1 METPK
6 IKYLIIRLSS
16 IGDIVLTTPVV
27 RTIKQQIAGAEV
39 HYLVKP
45 QYKSI
50 LANNP
55 NIDKI
60 HEYTTHGE
68 TKVVLK
74 REMFDYVIDL
84 HNNFRTRRLKNSIK
98 VLDFTVDKIN
108 FKKFLLTRF
117 KINRLPDVHI
127 VDRYLDTLKVYDV
140 KNDLQGLDYYYSK
153 QSEKDF
159 TTLPLFDKYISI
171 AIGGQHFTKQMP
183 VDMLIELCNL
193 INRPIVLLGGND
205 DAENGN
211 IIIESSV
218 NKKITNFCGK
228 VSLDVSALII
238 KNSVLLITHDT
249 GLMHIGAAFKKTI
262 FSIWG
267 NTVPDFGMYPY
278 MTDNKSKIFQVND
291 LKCRPCSKIGY
302 KKCPKKHFKC
312 MREQNIDAIA
322 EYANKMFPQNLNSE
336 VNYEKNMP
344 SM

>member
-6 IKYLIIRLSS
+6 VKFLIIRLSS

-27 RTIKQQIAGAEV
+27 RALKQQVDGAEI

-45 QYKSI
+45 QFKNI
-50 LANNP
+50 LASNP
-55 NIDKI
+55 YINKI
-60 HEYTTHGE
+60 HEYTTHRE
-68 TKVVLK
+68 TKTLLK
-74 REMFDYVIDL
+74 QELFDYVIDL
-84 HNNFRTRRLKNSIK
+84 HNNFRTKRLKNSIK

-127 VDRYLDTLKVYDV
+127 VDRYLDTLKVFDV
-140 KNDLQGLDYYYSK
+140 KNDSQGLDYFYSK

-159 TTLPLFDKYISI
+159 EVLPLHDKYISL
-171 AIGGQHFTKQMP
+171 AIGGQHYTKQMP
-183 VDMLIELCNL
+183 IDLLGKLCSF
-193 INRPIVLLGGND
+193 IDRPIVLLGGRD
-205 DAENGN
+205 DVENGN
-211 IIIESSV
+211 LIVESSL
-218 NKKITNFCGK
+218 NKNITNFCGK

-278 MTDNKSKIFQVND
+278 MADKNSEIFQVEG
-291 LKCRPCSKIGY
+291 LKCRPCSKIGC
-302 KKCPKKHFKC
+302 KNCPKTHFKC
-312 MREQNIDAIA
+312 MREQDIRLI
-322 EYANKMFPQNLNSE
+322 ANKSQIVFD
-336 VNYEKNMP
+336 KNDKDLL
-344 SM
+344 